1 MLGEKQECYLC
12 AMQPQ
17 LKSFFT
23 CSNRLHNSR
32 SSSLFSQF
40 GLLEEPVVLLLD
52 EEDSST
58 AATSG
63 RNRVLTQHLLLHD
76 QHAGS
81 LNAAYKL
88 KRNKKKTFPTDL
100 AESDIFLT
108 QSTEPQAVQLGIH
121 FYVFLSF
128 A

>member
-1 MLGEKQECYLC
+1 M
-12 AMQPQ
+12 
-17 LKSFFT
+17 
-23 CSNRLHNSR
+23 
-32 SSSLFSQF
+32 
-40 GLLEEPVVLLLD
+40 VLLLD

-88 KRNKKKTFPTDL
+88 NKKQKTLIFPTDL

-108 QSTEPQAVQLGIH
+108 QPEPTEPQAAQLGIH
-121 FYVFLSF
+121 FLYFFFRFTQLEMHLLKGPDEVQPTGERK
-128 A
+128 